1 MSSHDMLLQLASLL
15 RQRYV
20 RPPSFNLFTTLRGAN
35 DEVRL
40 HSRFLAALLDP
51 QAHGLGNTPMREL
64 LALCEIRDFA
74 LEGLRV
80 ECERWH
86 IDILVTNAQRQA
98 LLIENKIH
106 AGDQEGQLLGYHQRL
121 QEIGYR
127 DIHVVYLS
135 LDGRDPREDSLGEL
149 RHAKSGSYTALSY
162 SADLVPWLESLLGC
176 AALDPPLRES
186 LAQYRQLILQL
197 TGHNMD
203 SDHLATLTET
213 LLHGE
218 NLLSAHDIRLAYD
231 EALIRLHAKLWRALR
246 ARIEELHPVMAEHIG
261 DASLADEALD
271 GYCRAYGER
280 RRNSKHFGLFYRI
293 PGYED
298 TVCAGIQV
306 EDALYWGIYCYEPG
320 DPSSHRALCEHLDE
334 HGHSASRNVHWPS
347 YTYGPLSLD
356 FRSPSND
363 LLLQLA
369 DPARFESLVV
379 TITDEVVR
387 LWELCRVDCDATGRQ
402 IHS

>member
-1 MSSHDMLLQLASLL
+1 MSFHAMLLHLASLL
-15 RQRYV
+15 RQRYT
-20 RPPSFNLFTTLRGAN
+20 RPPRFNLFTTLRGAN

-51 QAHGLGNTPMREL
+51 QTQGLGKFPLRGL
-64 LALCEIRDFA
+64 LACCEIHDFS

-106 AGDQEGQLLGYHQRL
+106 AGDQEGQLVSYHQRL
-121 QEIGYR
+121 REIGYR

-162 SADLVPWLESLLGC
+162 SADLIPWLESLLGP

-197 TGHNMD
+197 TGHDMD
-203 SDHLATLTET
+203 SDHLANLTET
-213 LLHGE
+213 LLQGE
-218 NLLSAHDIRLAYD
+218 NLLSAHDIHQAYY
-231 EALIRLHAKLWRALR
+231 EALIRLHTKLWRALR
-246 ARIEELHPVMAEHIG
+246 ARIEESHPTMAKHISH
-261 DASLADEALD
+261 ASLTDETLD

-280 RRNSKHFGLFYRI
+280 RRKSKHFGLFYRI
-293 PGYED
+293 PGYGD

-306 EDALYWGIYCYEPG
+306 EDALYWGIYCYEPS
-320 DPSSHRALCEHLDE
+320 DPSSYSALCERLDN
-334 HGHSASRNVHWPS
+334 HGHSANRNVHWPS
-347 YTYGPLSLD
+347 YTYGPLSVD
-356 FRSPSND
+356 FRSPSTD
-363 LLLQLA
+363 LLLQFA
-369 DPARFESLVV
+369 DPIRFDALVA
-379 TITDEVVR
+379 TMTDEVVR
-387 LWELCRVDCDATGRQ
+387 LWQLCRGDR
-402 IHS
+402 